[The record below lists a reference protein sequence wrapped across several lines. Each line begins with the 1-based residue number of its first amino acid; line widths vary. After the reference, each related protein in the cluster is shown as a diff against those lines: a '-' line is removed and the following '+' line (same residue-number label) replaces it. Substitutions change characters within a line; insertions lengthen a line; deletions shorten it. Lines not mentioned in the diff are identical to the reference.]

1 MTIKL
6 TEILIRSNSVKI
18 KHHNRYCCY
27 ILLWCVYFMDKAKI
41 DKLRQD
47 MINSFY
53 SNTEL
58 SNSEIYEIVEN
69 ILRKNG
75 LV

>member
-1 MTIKL
+1 
-6 TEILIRSNSVKI
+6 
-18 KHHNRYCCY
+18 
-27 ILLWCVYFMDKAKI
+27 MDKAKI

>member
-1 MTIKL
+1 MVRGFRVRKKIIMTK
-6 TEILIRSNSVKI
+6 EQ
-18 KHHNRYCCY
+18 
-27 ILLWCVYFMDKAKI
+27 I

-47 MINSFY
+47 FINALY

-58 SNSEIYEIVEN
+58 SNGEIYEIVEN
-69 ILRKNG
+69 VLRKNG